1 MSNVG
6 IYTPDDKNVNSVDN
20 NADTHDDS
28 AANNIMRSAVTK
40 RSNRLELLAPAKN
53 ADFGI
58 EAIRHGA
65 DAVYIGGPAFGAR
78 ASAGNSIEDIARLCQ
93 FAHQYHAQVF
103 VALNTILMDNE
114 LDAAQK
120 LIWQIYEAGADAL
133 IVQDMGILQLDL
145 PPIALHA
152 STQMDNR
159 NPEKVAFLEQVGF
172 SQVVLARELGL
183 SQIRDVAAN
192 TNMQIEFFIHGA
204 LCVAFSGLC
213 NLSHSF
219 SNRSAN
225 RGECSQLCRL
235 PADLKTRQGD
245 VLAKNEHLLS
255 LKDNN
260 QTDNL
265 EALIDAGVRSF
276 KIEGRL
282 KDLSYVKNVTAHYR
296 QELDKIIAR
305 RSEFV
310 ASSHGRCEHSFTP
323 DPEKTFN
330 RGKTD
335 YFVHERSQGMN
346 DFRSPKYIG
355 EEIATVKH
363 IGSDFIDVVSAET
376 FNNGDGLCF
385 FPSDYADA
393 KKSDDKLKGLRV
405 NRADGSKL
413 FVARMPKELKVGMTI
428 YRNHNQAFEAVLAK
442 ESSKRI
448 IGVNLALADTDD
460 GVSLTMTDIYGHSAT
475 QSLVIEKTAAT
486 DVDKALQGLHKQLGK
501 LGSTDFKPHAIN
513 IETAQAW
520 FIPTSLLNGLR
531 RDTVAA
537 LELARAND
545 YQRPKP
551 WKYNQEAVYP
561 VKHLSYLGNVANE
574 QAKAFYQR
582 HGVIEIQDT
591 YEKNG
596 INEDVPLMITKHCL
610 RFNFNLCPKQVPGIK
625 AEPMVLEIGKDVL
638 KLVFDC
644 PKCEMM
650 VVGENRQVRSTD

>member
-1 MSNVG
+1 MQN
-6 IYTPDDKNVNSVDN
+6 
-20 NADTHDDS
+20 
-28 AANNIMRSAVTK
+28 
-40 RSNRLELLAPAKN
+40 NRLELLAPAKN
-53 ADFGI
+53 ADYGI

-78 ASAGNSIEDIARLCQ
+78 ATAGNSVEDIARLCT

-103 VALNTILMDNE
+103 VAINTILMDDE

-120 LIWQIYEAGADAL
+120 LIWEVYEAGADAL

-159 NPEKVAFLEQVGF
+159 SPEKVAFLEQVGF

-204 LCVAFSGLC
+204 LCVAYSGLC

-225 RGECSQLCRL
+225 RGECSQMCRL
-235 PADLKTRQGD
+235 PGELKTRQGE
-245 VLAKNEHLLS
+245 VLAQNEHLLS

-296 QELDKIIAR
+296 QELDKIMAR

-330 RGKTD
+330 RGRTD
-335 YFVHERSQGMN
+335 YFVNERSQGVS

-355 EEIATVKH
+355 EEVATVKR
-363 IGSDFIDVVSAET
+363 IGNDYIEVTSNET

-385 FPSDYADA
+385 FPSDYAEA
-393 KKSDDKLKGLRV
+393 KQSDDKLKGLRV
-405 NRADGSKL
+405 NRAEGLTL

-428 YRNHNQAFEAVLAK
+428 YRNHNQAFESVLAK

-448 IGVNLALADTDD
+448 IGVDLVLADTAD
-460 GVSLTMTDIYGHSAT
+460 GVSLTMTDVYGHSAT
-475 QSLVIEKTAAT
+475 QSLVVEKTAAT
-486 DVDKALQGLHKQLGK
+486 DIEKTQQGLRKQLAK
-501 LGSTDFKPHAIN
+501 LGSTDFKAHN
-513 IETAQAW
+513 ISIDTAQTW
-520 FIPTSLLNGLR
+520 FIPTSQLNGLR

-537 LELARAND
+537 LELTRVND
-545 YQRPKP
+545 YQRPKA
-551 WKYNQEAVYP
+551 WKYNQDAVYP
-561 VKHLSYLGNVANE
+561 VRHLSYLGNVANE

-596 INEDVPLMITKHCL
+596 ISEDVPLMVTKHCL
-610 RFNFNLCPKQVPGIK
+610 RFNFNLCPKEVPGIK
-625 AEPMVLEIGKDVL
+625 ADPMVLEIGKDVL

-650 VVGENRQVRSTD
+650 VVGENRQVRSTN

>member
-6 IYTPDDKNVNSVDN
+6 IFRPNDKPDTAPLPPLES
-20 NADTHDDS
+20 H
-28 AANNIMRSAVTK
+28 
-40 RSNRLELLAPAKN
+40 SNRLELLAPAKN

-78 ASAGNSIEDIARLCQ
+78 ASAGNSVEDIARLCS

-103 VALNTILMDNE
+103 VAVNTILMNEDE
-114 LDAAQK
+114 LDAAHK
-120 LIWQIYEAGADAL
+120 LIWQVYEAGADAL

-159 NPEKVAFLEQVGF
+159 SPEKVAFLEQVGF

-183 SQIRDVAAN
+183 SQIRDVAAK

-204 LCVAFSGLC
+204 LCVAYSGLC

-235 PADLKTRQGD
+235 PGDLKTRQGD

-305 RSEFV
+305 RPEFN

-355 EEIATVKH
+355 EEVAKVKR
-363 IGSDFIDVVSAET
+363 IEKDFIEVTSDTS

-385 FPSDYADA
+385 FPSNFAEA
-393 KKSDDKLKGLRV
+393 KQSDDKLKGMRV
-405 NRADGSKL
+405 NRVDGLKL
-413 FVARMPKELKVGMTI
+413 FLLRMPKELKVGMTI

-442 ESSKRI
+442 ESAKRI
-448 IGVNLALADTDD
+448 IEVDLLLADTID
-460 GVSLTMTDIYGHSAT
+460 GVSLTMTDIYGHSAV
-475 QSLVIEKTAAT
+475 QSLVFDKTPAT
-486 DVDKALQGLHKQLGK
+486 DVEKALQGLRKQLGK
-501 LGSTDFKPHAIN
+501 LGSTDFKIRAMN

-520 FIPTSLLNGLR
+520 FIPTSVLNGLR

-537 LELARAND
+537 LELARVND
-545 YQRPKP
+545 YQRPKA

-561 VKHLSYLGNVANE
+561 VKHLSYLGNVANDK
-574 QAKAFYQR
+574 AKAFYQR
-582 HGVIEIQDT
+582 HGVVEIQDT

-596 INEDVPLMITKHCL
+596 VTEDVPLMVTKHCL
-610 RFNFNLCPKQVPGIK
+610 RFNFNLCPKEVPGIK
-625 AEPMVLEIGKDVL
+625 ADPMILEIGKDVL

-644 PKCEMM
+644 PKCEML
-650 VVGENRQVRSTD
+650 VVAENRQVRSE